1 VTIVPDSLPRKSKS
15 LANEFFKL
23 ILERNLAAADRT
35 LIEINRTM
43 KNSGWERGYL
53 NALEGM
59 IVAERSGDT
68 RYVYLSRLDLKNHKR
83 LEEARRTFQTE
94 SKNTLEGEF
103 DRGFFSAWSDFL
115 RTARLELDAEKGEEP
130 KTLSNYLEE

>member
-1 VTIVPDSLPRKSKS
+1 MVPDYLPRKSKS
-15 LANEFFKL
+15 SANEFYKL

-35 LIEINRTM
+35 LTEIRRNM
-43 KNSGWERGYL
+43 KDSDWEKGYL

-68 RYVYLSRLDLKNHKR
+68 RYVYLSRLDLKNHKK
-83 LEEARRTFQTE
+83 LEEARRTFQAQA
-94 SKNTLEGEF
+94 KNPLEGEF

-115 RTARLELDAEKGEEP
+115 RTARLELDTEKGEEP
-130 KTLSNYLEE
+130 RTLSSYLEE

>member
-1 VTIVPDSLPRKSKS
+1 MVPDYLPRKSRS
-15 LANEFFKL
+15 SANEFYKL

-35 LIEINRTM
+35 LTEIRRNM
-43 KNSGWERGYL
+43 KDSDWEKGYL

-68 RYVYLSRLDLKNHKR
+68 RYVYLSRLDLKNHKK
-83 LEEARRTFQTE
+83 LEEARRTFQAQA
-94 SKNTLEGEF
+94 KNPLEGEF

-115 RTARLELDAEKGEEP
+115 RTARLELDTEKGEEP
-130 KTLSNYLEE
+130 KTLSSYLEE

>member
-1 VTIVPDSLPRKSKS
+1 MVPDYLPRKSKS
-15 LANEFFKL
+15 SANEFYKL

-35 LIEINRTM
+35 LTEIRRNM
-43 KNSGWERGYL
+43 KDSDWEKGYL

-68 RYVYLSRLDLKNHKR
+68 RYVYLSRLDLKNHKK
-83 LEEARRTFQTE
+83 LEEARRTFQAQA
-94 SKNTLEGEF
+94 KNPLEGEF

-115 RTARLELDAEKGEEP
+115 RTARLELDTEKGEEP
-130 KTLSNYLEE
+130 KTLSSYLEE

>member
-1 VTIVPDSLPRKSKS
+1 MVPDYLPRKSKS
-15 LANEFFKL
+15 SANEFYKL

-35 LIEINRTM
+35 LTEIRRNM
-43 KNSGWERGYL
+43 KDSDWEKGYL

-68 RYVYLSRLDLKNHKR
+68 RYVYLSRLDLKNHKK
-83 LEEARRTFQTE
+83 LEEARRTFQAQA
-94 SKNTLEGEF
+94 KNLLEGEF

-115 RTARLELDAEKGEEP
+115 RTARLELDTEKGEEP
-130 KTLSNYLEE
+130 KTLSSYLEE